1 MELAMHEGYS
11 LHLFDLNTEE
21 PLIELNAI
29 QDTEIYFSDEHDT
42 YLIFVKNAF
51 LNFEVLKFLGKH
63 KSPTSLESKLGK
75 REIVSIRKD
84 ELGHKFKIVAET
96 EGCDPKNSKGQKIY
110 FEFNEAEIISRAE
123 LKGRVAEISGMDLIF
138 KVNPINDE
146 YFKIHY

>member
-1 MELAMHEGYS
+1 MHEGYS

-21 PLIELNAI
+21 SLIELNAI

-42 YLIFVKNAF
+42 YLIFVRNAF
-51 LNFEVLKFLGKH
+51 LNFEVLKFLGDH
-63 KSPTSLESKLGK
+63 NSPTSLESKLGK
-75 REIVSIRKD
+75 RESISIGKNNS
-84 ELGHKFKIVAET
+84 GHKFKIIAET
-96 EGCDPKNSKGQKIY
+96 EGYIPKNSLGQKIS

-146 YFKIHY
+146 FFKIHY